1 VNTQASQTK
10 IEMRRRLRERRK
22 DYVFSLSGRL
32 EQEYLKLAKF
42 ANPLTALDLIDQCCA
57 AHGQPTPTGSNRLGP
72 RVGAPLSRL
81 VIASFKPQHSEISPK
96 YMEEALTT
104 LGHEIVWP
112 RIKGEHL
119 GFFAGDDE
127 PAFVPGPYDLLE
139 PGPNATEKVPTVI
152 LVPLVGFDRQGNRL
166 GQGGGFYD
174 RLLESQGASCVA
186 IGLAWDCQEVAQIPL
201 EKHDLPLAGVITP
214 TRFLLF

>member
-1 VNTQASQTK
+1 VNTQTSQDK

-22 DYVFSLSGRL
+22 DYVFSLSGGL
-32 EQEYLKLAKF
+32 EQEYSKLAKF
-42 ANPLTALDLIDQCCA
+42 ANSLIALDLIDQCCA
-57 AHGQPTPTGSNRLGP
+57 AHGQPTPTGSNRG
-72 RVGAPLSRL
+72 VASIGAPLSRL
-81 VIASFKPQHSEISPK
+81 VIASFKPKHSEINPK
-96 YMEEALTT
+96 YMEEALTR

-112 RIKGEHL
+112 RIKDENL

-139 PGPNATEKVPTVI
+139 PGPHATERVPTVV

-174 RLLESQGASCVA
+174 RLLETLGASCVS
-186 IGLAWDCQEVAQIPL
+186 IGLAWDCQEEAQIPI
-201 EKHDLPLAGVITP
+201 EKHDFPLAGVITP